1 MFVLLSLK
9 YAILLFIMFNNHVDS
24 KFLVVLA
31 WLKMN
36 ISLSTSDEDADI
48 DESSTFKLLHGH
60 KINWLSGFMDTS
72 TLFLYVCDESSVVTK
87 YSVR

>member
-1 MFVLLSLK
+1 MSASYLWRRAYKYTFRNLNTTLLDLK
-9 YAILLFIMFNNHVDS
+9 PPIVSNFF
-24 KFLVVLA
+24 
-31 WLKMN
+31 
-36 ISLSTSDEDADI
+36 STSDEDADI

-72 TLFLYVCDESSVVTK
+72 TLLLYVCDESSVVTK